1 MIMLAVVFFTLAA
14 TAAPINTVLPC
25 GAVGTVG
32 GLGAGTDLTRY
43 TIDTSKYA
51 NALCNDGTPAVFY
64 YAPATREEDRN
75 KWFIFLQGG
84 GGCID
89 GQSCAERWCHVNTNY
104 GMDKMTSSLT
114 KAMIRGNGFLEPRP
128 ENRFGTWNRVLIF
141 YCSSDN
147 WSGTKTTQLQAASGS
162 TTVDYAIHFRGSQII
177 DAALDTL
184 RNAAQSSRRRA
195 VSHSAEEANAASSP
209 WPDLDLA
216 THVLFAGSSAGGQGA
231 KSNADRVGAKLRSTN
246 PNLADYRVLIDAS
259 YSPDAEGRDYAHST
273 YCSNDPRGCSYEG
286 LFEAYYAG
294 SNETYGTRRD
304 ESCIAWHA
312 AHQPGTEWRCE
323 DIGHVNLHHITSP
336 FFIHQD
342 LQDPQVGGEY
352 VDANFGTPSDYAMGV
367 EAEFRALPTPEE
379 PRGATPGLYAP
390 QCTDHESVTDN
401 AAVFDVKVDGRSYYD
416 VVWNWWSGAQPQQAI
431 RHYTGTP
438 GKAPGCPP

>member
-1 MIMLAVVFFTLAA
+1 MLAVIAFTLAS
-14 TAAPINTVLPC
+14 TAAPINAVLPC
-25 GAVGTVG
+25 GNAGTVG

-43 TIDTSKYA
+43 TIDTSKFP
-51 NALCNDGTPAVFY
+51 NAICNDATPGVFY

-114 KAMIRGNGFLEPRP
+114 KPMIRANGFLDPRP

-141 YCSSDN
+141 YCSSDS
-147 WSGTKTTQLQAASGS
+147 WSGTKTTTLQATSGA
-162 TTVDYAIHFRGSQII
+162 TTGEYLIHFKGSQII

-184 RNAAQSSRRRA
+184 RNATTLSRRRA
-195 VSHSAEEANAASSP
+195 AGHSTEIAAATSP
-209 WPDLDLA
+209 WPDLDSA

-231 KSNADRVGAKLRSTN
+231 KTNGDRVGAKLRSTN
-246 PNLADYRVLIDAS
+246 PSLADYRVLIDAS
-259 YSPDAEGRDYAHST
+259 YSPDAETRDYTHST
-273 YCSNDPRGCSYEG
+273 YCGNDPRGCSYS
-286 LFEAYYAG
+286 LLYQAQYT
-294 SNETYGTRRD
+294 SSQETFGARYD
-304 ESCIAWHA
+304 ESCVTWHA
-312 AHQPGTEWRCE
+312 AHQPGTEWRCG

-352 VDANFGTPSDYAMGV
+352 VDANFGTPSDYAMKV

-379 PRGATPGLYAP
+379 PRGASPGLFAP
-390 QCTDHESVTDN
+390 QCTDHESVTDD
-401 AAVFDVKVDGRSYYD
+401 AAVFEVRVEGLSYYD
-416 VVWNWWSGAQPQQAI
+416 TVWNWWSGAQPQQKIHHFTA
-431 RHYTGTP
+431 P
-438 GKAPGCPP
+438 GKAPGCP